1 MIQNLLII
9 FLKQSWMAKT
19 MLRLNEKLIIKLKME
34 RHYRMVI
41 DLYKEAIQHQ
51 VNSDRILEARKEIA
65 SAITT
70 ARINNKDT
78 QSLLEIENDIKTLE
92 DISL

>member
-1 MIQNLLII
+1 
-9 FLKQSWMAKT
+9 
-19 MLRLNEKLIIKLKME
+19 
-34 RHYRMVI
+34 MVI

-65 SAITT
+65 SAITV

>member
-1 MIQNLLII
+1 
-9 FLKQSWMAKT
+9 
-19 MLRLNEKLIIKLKME
+19 
-34 RHYRMVI
+34 MVI

-65 SAITT
+65 SAITA

-92 DISL
+92 HISL

>member
-51 VNSDRILEARKEIA
+51 VNSDRILEARKQIA

-92 DISL
+92 DISR

>member
-1 MIQNLLII
+1 
-9 FLKQSWMAKT
+9 
-19 MLRLNEKLIIKLKME
+19 ME

-92 DISL
+92 GISL

>member
-1 MIQNLLII
+1 
-9 FLKQSWMAKT
+9 
-19 MLRLNEKLIIKLKME
+19 ME

-51 VNSDRILEARKEIA
+51 VNSDRILEAREQIA

>member
-1 MIQNLLII
+1 
-9 FLKQSWMAKT
+9 
-19 MLRLNEKLIIKLKME
+19 ME

-65 SAITT
+65 SAITA

>member
-1 MIQNLLII
+1 
-9 FLKQSWMAKT
+9 
-19 MLRLNEKLIIKLKME
+19 
-34 RHYRMVI
+34 MVI
-41 DLYKEAIQHQ
+41 DLYKEAIQQQ

-65 SAITT
+65 SAITA

-92 DISL
+92 YISL

>member
-1 MIQNLLII
+1 
-9 FLKQSWMAKT
+9 
-19 MLRLNEKLIIKLKME
+19 ME

-65 SAITT
+65 SAITA

-92 DISL
+92 HISL